1 MGNMNK
7 CRHEKPG
14 QRLSGCSDNLIFL
27 CQSQAFGIERTQQ
40 YFCIDK
46 FYNDNQELKYYT
58 VLCAESIH
66 SFIHPTFTK
75 YLWYFRC

>member
-1 MGNMNK
+1 MKTGISSSVNK
-7 CRHEKPG
+7 
-14 QRLSGCSDNLIFL
+14 
-27 CQSQAFGIERTQQ
+27 RTQQ

-75 YLWYFRC
+75 YL